1 MQITQDYSGS
11 PIVTVQRMGEFNFSD
26 IFDKVL
32 DTGTKIYAT
41 KAQLD
46 QQKREYEIAK
56 LQAQQQSYSP
66 NFDFSTPNSP
76 IYGGGLLP
84 QSNNLM
90 PILLLGGLGVAAF
103 LLLRK

>member
-1 MQITQDYSGS
+1 MQMNTYSGS
-11 PIVTVQRMGEFNFSD
+11 PIVTTQKLGEFDFSNL
-26 IFDKVL
+26 FDKVV
-32 DTGTKIYAT
+32 DAGTKIYAT

-66 NFDFSTPNSP
+66 NFDFSNPNSP
-76 IYGGGLLP
+76 IFDGGFIP
-84 QSNNLM
+84 QSNTNLM